1 MLKYESAIVYNTN
14 QITFHSKKSSQ
25 CDFIPMVFLKNEIYK
40 TNPCPLFNYLLF
52 VLKMKHV
59 KKQFHI
65 LYDIVVSG
73 ASINVII
80 DKLK

>member
-1 MLKYESAIVYNTN
+1 
-14 QITFHSKKSSQ
+14 
-25 CDFIPMVFLKNEIYK
+25 MVFLKNEIYK

-59 KKQFHI
+59 KKTI
-65 LYDIVVSG
+65 LYFVSYSSG

>member
-1 MLKYESAIVYNTN
+1 
-14 QITFHSKKSSQ
+14 
-25 CDFIPMVFLKNEIYK
+25 MVFLKNEIYK

-52 VLKMKHV
+52 VLKMKRV
-59 KKQFHI
+59 KKKKFHI

>member
-1 MLKYESAIVYNTN
+1 MSIIQLSIVR
-14 QITFHSKKSSQ
+14 
-25 CDFIPMVFLKNEIYK
+25 VKNE
-40 TNPCPLFNYLLF
+40 TC
-52 VLKMKHV
+52 
-59 KKQFHI
+59 KKKKFHI